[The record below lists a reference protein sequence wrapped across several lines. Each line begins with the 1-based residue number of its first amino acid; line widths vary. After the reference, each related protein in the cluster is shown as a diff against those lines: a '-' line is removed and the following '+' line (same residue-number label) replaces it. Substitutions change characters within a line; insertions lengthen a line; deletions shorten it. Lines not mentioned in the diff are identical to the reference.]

1 MKTSDHSIIRV
12 KGFRYKLLGATA
24 AGRGASSPS
33 IAHLRRDSL
42 MEDAMARAF
51 IASID
56 PKATDSAAEAG
67 RKSSFAVSRNGYAN
81 SAAAFPAMRTNQYAY
96 ASA

>member
-1 MKTSDHSIIRV
+1 
-12 KGFRYKLLGATA
+12 
-24 AGRGASSPS
+24 
-33 IAHLRRDSL
+33 

-56 PKATDSAAEAG
+56 PNETMERAAEAG
-67 RKSSFAVSRNGYAN
+67 RKSPFAVSRNGYTN
-81 SAAAFPAMRTNQYAY
+81 NAAAFPAMRTNQYAY